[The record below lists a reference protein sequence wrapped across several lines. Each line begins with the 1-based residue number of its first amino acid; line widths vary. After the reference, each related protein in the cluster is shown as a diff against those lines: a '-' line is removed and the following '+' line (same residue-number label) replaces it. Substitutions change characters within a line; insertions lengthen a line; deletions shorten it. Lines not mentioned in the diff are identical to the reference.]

1 MNNTVEIDII
11 ILSYAQLAELQQTTV
26 DCVESLIASE
36 DSALIKFNI
45 VVIESE
51 KSLGNY
57 QYPGTITLYPNE
69 PFGFHRYMNI
79 GIDATT
85 SPYVCLC
92 NNDLIFRKHWASEI
106 LKYMDEIPDLIS
118 ASPICSF
125 LNRYTG
131 IPLNSG
137 IKFGYR
143 VGFEIS
149 GWCLFMKR
157 EIFDKIGRL
166 DENYRFSGADHDY
179 ANTLGVMNLK
189 HGLVTSSI
197 VDHLNNITLNLQ
209 SEDRQNELMLPGT
222 YHSMKWGYRILPET
236 AAGLI

>member
-1 MNNTVEIDII
+1 METNAEIDII
-11 ILSYAQLAELQQTTV
+11 ILSYAQNSELQQTTR
-26 DCVESLIASE
+26 DCVDSLIASE
-36 DSALIKFNI
+36 DPAAIKFNI
-45 VVIESE
+45 IILESA
-51 KSLGNY
+51 KNLADY
-57 QYPGTITLYPNE
+57 QYPGTTTVYPNE

-79 GIDATT
+79 GIDMTS

-92 NNDLIFRKHWASEI
+92 NNDLIFYKNWASEI
-106 LKYMDEIPDLIS
+106 LKYMDQIPDLIS
-118 ASPICSF
+118 ASPICSY

-137 IKFGYR
+137 IKIGYR

-179 ANTLGVMNLK
+179 ANTLGVMKIK
-189 HGLVTSSI
+189 HGLITSSI
-197 VDHLNNITLNLQ
+197 VDHLNNITLNMQ
-209 SEDRQNELMLPGT
+209 SEERQNELMLPGT

-236 AAGLI
+236 ATGLV